1 MTRVVRFPLVRLVF
15 IVVLFA
21 AVITPLILA
30 FHPPLP
36 LWGSIA
42 MSWIFAIAV
51 AAALIAVE
59 WFTVGKAPAAVG
71 FDPRRAVRDLL
82 LGAAFGAVLF
92 SIVIGE
98 LAAGGFYHVSGAHL
112 TPALAIAV
120 LLLLPS
126 AAFEELL
133 FRGVVFR
140 LFQEWGGTWIALAVS
155 ALLFGLVHSKNP
167 GATWVSTI
175 AIALE
180 AGILLAAA
188 FVVTRNLWFPIGLHF
203 AWNFCEGPIYG
214 TQISGHD
221 FVTSALV
228 GRLSGP
234 AIFTGGPFGPEAGLA
249 AIVTCLVAAIAL
261 LSVAVRRSLIVPP
274 SWTRRTIR
282 ETVSP

>member
-1 MTRVVRFPLVRLVF
+1 VTRVVRFPLVRLV
-15 IVVLFA
+15 IIIVLFA

-42 MSWIFAIAV
+42 MSWIFAAAV
-51 AAALIAVE
+51 AVVLIAVE
-59 WFTVGKAPAAVG
+59 RFTVGKAPSAIG
-71 FDPRRAVRDLL
+71 FDPRHAARDLL

-92 SIVIGE
+92 SVVIGE
-98 LAAGGFYHVSGAHL
+98 LAAGGFYRVTGVHA
-112 TPALAIAV
+112 TPALAIAA
-120 LLLLPS
+120 LLLVPG

-133 FRGVVFR
+133 FRGVIFR

-155 ALLFGLVHSKNP
+155 ALLFGLVHAKNP
-167 GATWVSTI
+167 GATWVSTV

-214 TQISGHD
+214 TQISGHN
-221 FVTSALV
+221 FVSSALL

-249 AIVTCLVAAIAL
+249 AIVTCLIAAIAL
-261 LSVAVRRSLIVPP
+261 LSVAARRSLIIPP
-274 SWTRRTIR
+274 SWTRRTAH
-282 ETVSP
+282 EPLSS